1 MVFKLVGKTLFE
13 QTYSFCDY
21 LFSFS
26 LDIIK
31 VYDEKEILLCFVFL
45 IMLHI

>member
-1 MVFKLVGKTLFE
+1 MAFKLIRKTIFELTYNFCALMFLF
-13 QTYSFCDY
+13 
-21 LFSFS
+21 L

-31 VYDEKEILLCFVFL
+31 VYDEKVISFCFVFL